1 MRIRRAVYSDAADIA
16 KVHIDSWKTTYRG
29 IVPDAYI
36 DKLSFDDRLNQW
48 ETALKSGQ
56 LVVVAENEEGAVV
69 GFANGGKERSS
80 HPLYTGELYALY
92 ILKAY
97 QRQGIGSLL
106 VREVMKTLSHE
117 GLHSM
122 LIWVLEDN
130 PATMFYRSMGGKE
143 VMRQTIER
151 GVLLTQIAYGWD
163 GLASEMEH
171 EG

>member
-48 ETALKSGQ
+48 EKALKAGQ

-69 GFANGGKERSS
+69 GFANGGKERSG
-80 HPLYTGELYALY
+80 HPMYTGELYALY

-106 VREVMKTLSHE
+106 VREVMKGLSRE

-130 PATMFYRSMGGKE
+130 PATFFYRYMGGKE
-143 VMRQTIER
+143 VMKQTIER
-151 GVLLTQIAYGWD
+151 GVPLTQIAYGWD
-163 GLASEMEH
+163 VLASET
-171 EG
+171 GT